1 MRGIIVVALSLA
13 ANGTQAMQPPG
24 DAQIKADLSRGE
36 ELETRIA
43 GDLNSDGVDDIAYI
57 VRGDDKRT
65 LRVRLAG
72 KGKIDFG
79 HAPLGMLD
87 LDAYPLGA
95 AEMSVAK
102 GVLVV
107 KDLTGGT
114 TATTATYRFRL
125 DPEAGRMKLIG
136 LDATM
141 YSRTFAHDGSELSWN
156 LLTGDVITS
165 TLKLSGSGENAS
177 YQKTGLKRFRRPI
190 RVYWME
196 DAPSGDDAF
205 DAAAK

>member
-1 MRGIIVVALSLA
+1 MRGIIIVALSLTA
-13 ANGTQAMQPPG
+13 TGTQAMQPRD
-24 DAQIKADLSRGE
+24 DAQIKVELGRGE
-36 ELETRIA
+36 EIEVRIA
-43 GDLNSDGVDDIAYI
+43 GDLNGDGVDDIAYI

-65 LRVRLAG
+65 LRVRLAN
-72 KGKIDFG
+72 KGKDFG
-79 HAPLGMLD
+79 RAPQGMLD
-87 LDAYPLGA
+87 LDAHPLGV
-95 AEMSVAK
+95 AELSVAK

-114 TATTATYRFRL
+114 TATAATYRFRL

-156 LLTGDVITS
+156 LLTGDIITS

-196 DAPSGDDAF
+196 DAPSGEDAF
-205 DAAAK
+205 GAAAK

>member
-1 MRGIIVVALSLA
+1 MQGIIVVALSLA

-65 LRVRLAG
+65 LRVRLAD

-95 AEMSVAK
+95 AEMLVAK

-114 TATTATYRFRL
+114 TATMATYRFRL

-165 TLKLSGSGENAS
+165 TL
-177 YQKTGLKRFRRPI
+177 
-190 RVYWME
+190 
-196 DAPSGDDAF
+196 
-205 DAAAK
+205 

>member
-1 MRGIIVVALSLA
+1 MRGIIIVALSLA
-13 ANGTQAMQPPG
+13 ATGTQAMQPPG
-24 DAQIKADLSRGE
+24 DAQIKAELGRGE
-36 ELETRIA
+36 EIEARIA
-43 GDLNSDGVDDIAYI
+43 GDLNGDGVDDIAYI
-57 VRGDDKRT
+57 VRGDDKRI
-65 LRVRLAG
+65 LRVRLADKG
-72 KGKIDFG
+72 KGFG
-79 HAPLGMLD
+79 RAPQGMLD

-114 TATTATYRFRL
+114 TATAATYRFRL

-205 DAAAK
+205 GAAAK